1 MDHGL
6 NGRPAQLSLRR
17 YGADGDA
24 HAHDDFDQ
32 IVLPRRGV
40 LEMEIDG
47 RGGRVQAGQAALVR
61 CGTRHAFAADGDNLF
76 VVANIGAELI
86 APFEAQLA
94 GLRDRA
100 FLPVNAP
107 VRGLLDF
114 VCGEA
119 AREVEDAVAALWAP
133 LLLRALAACVP
144 ESGRGPDPRLARAA
158 ALIERDFARPL
169 AVADLAAEAG
179 MSQSRFFAGFAA
191 AFGRSPHS
199 QLADTRLRAAQRL
212 LTDTRLSIGEIAV
225 RTGHA
230 DQSALT
236 RAMRSRL
243 GVTPAAWRRGWQ

>member
-76 VVANIGAELI
+76 VVANIGVDLI
-86 APFEAQLA
+86 APFEI
-94 GLRDRA
+94 LRDRA

-114 VCGEA
+114 VCGDA
-119 AREVEDAVAALWAP
+119 ARQVEDEVAALWAP
-133 LLLRALAACVP
+133 LLLRALAAGGP
-144 ESGRGPDPRLARAA
+144 GSGSEPDPRLARAA

-169 AVADLAAEAG
+169 GVADLAAEAG
-179 MSQSRFFAGFAA
+179 MSQSRLFAGFAA
-191 AFGRSPHS
+191 AFGRSPHA

-212 LTDTRLSIGEIAV
+212 LSDTRLSIAEIAA

-236 RAMRSRL
+236 RAMKARL
-243 GVTPAAWRRGWQ
+243 GVTPAAWRRAARG

>member
-17 YGADGDA
+17 YGADGQA

-47 RGGRVQAGQAALVR
+47 RGGRVQVGQAALVR

-76 VVANIGAELI
+76 VVADIGAALI
-86 APFEAQLA
+86 APFEA
-94 GLRDRA
+94 LRDKP

-114 VCGEA
+114 VCGDA
-119 AREVEDAVAALWAP
+119 ARQVEDEVAALWAP
-133 LLLRALAACVP
+133 LLLRALAAGGL
-144 ESGRGPDPRLARAA
+144 EPDPRLARAA

-169 AVADLAAEAG
+169 VVADLAAEAG

-191 AFGRSPHS
+191 AFGQTPHG

-212 LTDTRLSIGEIAV
+212 LTDTRLSIAQIAV

-236 RAMRSRL
+236 RVMKARL
-243 GVTPAAWRRGWQ
+243 GVTPAAWRRGSRG

>member
-1 MDHGL
+1 MHDGL

-40 LEMEIDG
+40 LEMEVDG
-47 RGGRVQAGQAALVR
+47 RGGRVQAGQAVLVP

-76 VVANIGAELI
+76 VVADIGPDLI
-86 APFEAQLA
+86 APFEAQVA
-94 GLRDRA
+94 RLRERT

-114 VCGEA
+114 VCGDA
-119 AREVEDAVAALWAP
+119 ARQVEDEVAALWTP
-133 LLLRALAACVP
+133 LLLRALAAGGP
-144 ESGRGPDPRLARAA
+144 GPDPRLARAA

-169 AVADLAAEAG
+169 GVAEMAAEAG

-191 AFGRSPHS
+191 AYGRSPHG

-212 LTDTRLSIGEIAV
+212 LTDTRLSIAEIAV

-236 RAMRSRL
+236 RAMKARL
-243 GVTPAAWRRGWQ
+243 GVTPAAWRRANS

>member
-76 VVANIGAELI
+76 VVANIGPDLI
-86 APFEAQLA
+86 APFET
-94 GLRDRA
+94 LRDRA

-114 VCGEA
+114 VCGDA
-119 AREVEDAVAALWAP
+119 ARQVEDEVAALWAP
-133 LLLRALAACVP
+133 LLLRALAAGGP
-144 ESGRGPDPRLARAA
+144 EADPRLARAA
-158 ALIERDFARPL
+158 ALIERDFAQPL
-169 AVADLAAEAG
+169 SVGEMAAEAS

-191 AFGRSPHS
+191 AFGRSPHA

-212 LTDTRLSIGEIAV
+212 LSDTRLSIAEIAV

-236 RAMRSRL
+236 RAMKARL
-243 GVTPAAWRRGWQ
+243 GVTPARWRRGARG

>member
-1 MDHGL
+1 MHDGL

-17 YGADGDA
+17 YRADGDA

-40 LEMEIDG
+40 LEMEIGG
-47 RGGRVQAGQAALVR
+47 RGGRVQAGQAVLVP

-76 VVANIGAELI
+76 VVADIGADLI
-86 APFEAQLA
+86 APFEA
-94 GLRDRA
+94 LRERT
-100 FLPVNAP
+100 FLPVNAS

-114 VCGEA
+114 VCGDA
-119 AREVEDAVAALWAP
+119 ARQVEDEVAALWAP
-133 LLLRALAACVP
+133 LLLRALAAGGP
-144 ESGRGPDPRLARAA
+144 GPDPRLARAA
-158 ALIERDFARPL
+158 ALIEREFARPL
-169 AVADLAAEAG
+169 AVADMAAEAG

-191 AFGRSPHS
+191 AFGRSPHG

-212 LTDTRLSIGEIAV
+212 LAGTRLSIAEIAV

-236 RAMRSRL
+236 RAMKARL
-243 GVTPAAWRRGWQ
+243 GVTPAAWRKSNS

>member
-1 MDHGL
+1 MDQGL
-6 NGRPAQLSLRR
+6 GSRAAQLSLRH
-17 YGADGDA
+17 YGPDADP

-61 CGTRHAFAADGDNLF
+61 CGTRHAFAARGDNLF
-76 VVANIGAELI
+76 VVANIGADLI
-86 APFEAQLA
+86 APFED
-94 GLRDRA
+94 LRDRA

-114 VCGEA
+114 ICGDA
-119 AREVEDAVAALWAP
+119 ARQVEDAVAALWAP
-133 LLLRALAACVP
+133 LLLRGLAVAP
-144 ESGRGPDPRLARAA
+144 PRIDPRLARAA

-169 AVADLAAEAG
+169 SVRDLAAEAG
-179 MSQSRFFAGFAA
+179 MSQSRLFAGFAA
-191 AFGRSPHS
+191 AYGWSPHAC
-199 QLADTRLRAAQRL
+199 LADTRLRAAQRL
-212 LTDTRLSIGEIAV
+212 LSETALSIAEIAL

-236 RAMRSRL
+236 RGMKARL
-243 GVTPAAWRRGWQ
+243 GTTPGAWRKRPRG

>member
-17 YGADGDA
+17 YGADADP

-76 VVANIGAELI
+76 VVANIGADLI
-86 APFEAQLA
+86 APFEA
-94 GLRDRA
+94 LRDRA

-114 VCGEA
+114 VCGDA
-119 AREVEDAVAALWAP
+119 AREVEDEVAALWAP
-133 LLLRALAACVP
+133 LLLRALAAGGP
-144 ESGRGPDPRLARAA
+144 QSGLGPDPRLARAA

-169 AVADLAAEAG
+169 AVAALAAEAG

-191 AFGRSPHS
+191 AFGRSPHG

-212 LTDTRLSIGEIAV
+212 LTDTRLSIAQIAV

-243 GVTPAAWRRGWQ
+243 GVTPGAWRRGPRG

>member
-1 MDHGL
+1 MHDGL

-40 LEMEIDG
+40 LEMEVDG
-47 RGGRVQAGQAALVR
+47 RGGRVQAGQAVLVP

-76 VVANIGAELI
+76 VVADIGAALI
-86 APFEAQLA
+86 APFEA
-94 GLRDRA
+94 LRERT

-114 VCGEA
+114 VCGDA
-119 AREVEDAVAALWAP
+119 ARQVEDEVAALWAP
-133 LLLRALAACVP
+133 LLLQALAAGGP
-144 ESGRGPDPRLARAA
+144 GPDPRLARAA

-169 AVADLAAEAG
+169 AVADMAAEAG

-191 AFGRSPHS
+191 AYGRSPHG
-199 QLADTRLRAAQRL
+199 QLADVRLRAAQRL
-212 LTDTRLSIGEIAV
+212 LTGTRLSIAEIAV

-236 RAMRSRL
+236 RAMKARL
-243 GVTPAAWRRGWQ
+243 GVTPAAWRRGAGH

>member
-1 MDHGL
+1 MDQGL

-47 RGGRVQAGQAALVR
+47 RGGRVRAGQAALVR
-61 CGTRHAFAADGDNLF
+61 RGTRHAFAADGDNLF
-76 VVANIGAELI
+76 VVANIGADLI
-86 APFEAQLA
+86 APFET
-94 GLRDRA
+94 LRDRA

-107 VRGLLDF
+107 ARGLLDF
-114 VCGEA
+114 VCGDA
-119 AREVEDAVAALWAP
+119 ARQVEDEVAALWAP
-133 LLLRALAACVP
+133 LLLRALTAGGP
-144 ESGRGPDPRLARAA
+144 ESGKKPDPRLARAA

-169 AVADLAAEAG
+169 SVGELATEAG

-191 AFGRSPHS
+191 TFGRSPHGH
-199 QLADTRLRAAQRL
+199 LADTRLRAAQRL
-212 LTDTRLSIGEIAV
+212 LSGTQLSIAEIAV

-236 RAMRSRL
+236 RAMKARL
-243 GVTPAAWRRGWQ
+243 GVTPAMWRRGARG

>member
-1 MDHGL
+1 MDNGL
-6 NGRPAQLSLRR
+6 NGRAAQLSLRH
-17 YGADGDA
+17 YGADADP

-76 VVANIGAELI
+76 VVANIGADLI
-86 APFEAQLA
+86 APFEA
-94 GLRDRA
+94 LRDRA

-114 VCGEA
+114 VCGDA
-119 AREVEDAVAALWAP
+119 ARQVEDEVAALWAP
-133 LLLRALAACVP
+133 LLLRALAAGGPGAGLV
-144 ESGRGPDPRLARAA
+144 PDPRLARAA

-169 AVADLAAEAG
+169 GVAELAAEAG

-191 AFGRSPHS
+191 AFGRSPHGK
-199 QLADTRLRAAQRL
+199 LADTRLRAAQRL
-212 LTDTRLSIGEIAV
+212 LTDTRLSIAQIAV

-236 RAMRSRL
+236 RAMKARL
-243 GVTPAAWRRGWQ
+243 GVTPGAWRRGSR

>member
-17 YGADGDA
+17 YGADGQA

-76 VVANIGAELI
+76 VVADIGADLI
-86 APFEAQLA
+86 APFEA
-94 GLRDRA
+94 LRDRT
-100 FLPVNAP
+100 FLPVSAP
-107 VRGLLDF
+107 ARGLLDF
-114 VCGEA
+114 VCGDA
-119 AREVEDAVAALWAP
+119 AREVEDEVAALWAP
-133 LLLRALAACVP
+133 LLLRALAAGGP
-144 ESGRGPDPRLARAA
+144 GPDPRLARAA

-191 AFGRSPHS
+191 AFGQAPHG
-199 QLADTRLRAAQRL
+199 QLSDTRLRAAQRL
-212 LTDTRLSIGEIAV
+212 LTDTRLSIAQIAV

-243 GVTPAAWRRGWQ
+243 GVTPAAWRRGSR